1 MLPWHDLRGYTAKP
15 YIFASPEAKKRFAAG
30 TNRPSGVVILWDL
43 LRLAKAKGCSVPREL
58 EPRSVYRPEMLV
70 APMVKYLKGGVMG
83 DYDAQALHEAYRRV
97 ARAFFVGELKP
108 VPIERCNYK
117 TNTSSGAPLFM
128 KKGDCY
134 TESLHEAYA
143 IRNGK
148 CPPPLTIYH
157 RGKNTEVVRPVFGYP
172 FSMTLIETRFFEP
185 YQFEVVGHHNPYIG
199 GRTYSAVSSDINEIR
214 WKSGL
219 VYALD
224 YSGFDGSISAKLI
237 SLAFKVVEAN
247 FDLSDV
253 RDRRDWEI
261 VKKYF
266 VTAPMLLPNGEMI
279 IGRRHGVPSGSM
291 FTQIIDSIVNA
302 IVIEY
307 AKTRMGFM
315 TSRYYVLGDDSLIGV
330 VGKGPALSDLKRVM
344 AELGIHLSVEKSHVR
359 SAGDSKHHFLGHSW
373 YRGVMTRE
381 ISETWEKCLCPER
394 LDYRLFSSDGQLR
407 KQAQLERLRAYQDD
421 NSAAFDQIQ
430 LVINAITGRT
440 CDATILDF
448 VPGLAYQE
456 RMWDESVSHVI
467 ETETR
472 RRRRYTRFL
481 YACS

>member
-1 MLPWHDLRGYTAKP
+1 MLPWHDLPGYKAKP
-15 YIFASPEAKKRFAAG
+15 YSFVTDEAKERFAAG
-30 TNRPSGVVILWDL
+30 TNRPSGMVILWDL
-43 LRLAKAKGCSVPREL
+43 LRLAKAKSCSVPRQL

-83 DYDAQALHEAYRRV
+83 SYDAQTLHKAYRRV
-97 ARAFFVGELKP
+97 ARAFFVGRLKP
-108 VPIERCNYK
+108 IPIERCNYK
-117 TNTSSGAPLFM
+117 TTTSSGAPLFM

-134 TESLHEAYA
+134 IESLHEAYA

-148 CPPPLTIYH
+148 CPPPLTVYH

-172 FSMTLIETRFFEP
+172 FSMTLLETRFFEP
-185 YQFEVVGHHNPYIG
+185 FQFEVVGHHNPYIG
-199 GRTYSAVSSDINEIR
+199 GRTYSAVGSDINELR
-214 WKSGL
+214 WKSNL

-224 YSGFDGSISAKLI
+224 YSGFDGSISTKLI

-247 FDLSDV
+247 FDLSDGV
-253 RDRRDWEI
+253 DSRDWEI
-261 VKKYF
+261 IKKYF

-307 AKTRMGFM
+307 VKLRIGFM

-330 VGKGPALSDLKRVM
+330 VGCGPRLTDLKRVM
-344 AELGIHLSVEKSHVR
+344 EELGIHLNVEKSRVKEAR
-359 SAGDSKHHFLGHSW
+359 KSQHHFLGHTW
-373 YRGVMTRE
+373 HRGVMTRE
-381 ISETWEKCLCPER
+381 ISETWEKLLCPER
-394 LDYRLFSSDGQLR
+394 LDVRFFSKDEQLR
-407 KQAQLERLRAYQDD
+407 KQAYLERLRAYQDD
-421 NSAAFDQIQ
+421 NAAAFDEIQ
-430 LVINAITGRT
+430 LVINAITGKS

-448 VPGLAYQE
+448 VPGIAYQE
-456 RMWDESVSHVI
+456 RMWDESVRPVL
-467 ETETR
+467 EREAR
-472 RRRRYTRFL
+472 RPRRFTRFL